1 MHTLANRVILE
12 DLLTAGLVT
21 GSVDDM
27 MAADIGALFM
37 PHGEDRGRG
46 RGQVE
51 AGWGGGGEEGRM
63 TGMDITT
70 WGGRTEEGR
79 GHGG

>member
-37 PHGEDRGRG
+37 PHGEGEG
-46 RGQVE
+46 GAQG
-51 AGWGGGGEEGRM
+51 GWGGG
-63 TGMDITT
+63 
-70 WGGRTEEGR
+70 
-79 GHGG
+79 